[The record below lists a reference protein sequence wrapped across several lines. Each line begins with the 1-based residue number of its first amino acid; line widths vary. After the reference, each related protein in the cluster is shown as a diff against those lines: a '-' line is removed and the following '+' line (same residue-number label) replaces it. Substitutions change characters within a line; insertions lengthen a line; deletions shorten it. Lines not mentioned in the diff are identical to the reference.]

1 MQDFT
6 SRWGQLREQVRKIHV
21 LALRLGRKEPT
32 AAGKT
37 QKGERALQSAG
48 DRHFWQWL
56 CGCGLWKGKKKRGR
70 RWDESAATRE
80 RLEGAGEGAER
91 ASKVG
96 ESAIEAGGK
105 RRQGGGVGGMRE
117 IKNEGRGVREWLR
130 ESKQARL
137 KNQSG
142 ERDNPRLFIY
152 SSYFQGT
159 SQEAFSL

>member
-32 AAGKT
+32 AAGKHR
-37 QKGERALQSAG
+37 KGKEPFSLQETDTS
-48 DRHFWQWL
+48 DN
-56 CGCGLWKGKKKRGR
+56 GCAAVVSGKEKKKRGR

>member
-6 SRWGQLREQVRKIHV
+6 SRWGQLREQVRKIHL
-21 LALRLGRKEPT
+21 LAPRLGRKAPT

-56 CGCGLWKGKKKRGR
+56 CGCGLWKEKKKK
-70 RWDESAATRE
+70 DESAARRE
-80 RLEGAGEGAER
+80 RLEGAERGSKAE
-91 ASKVG
+91 
-96 ESAIEAGGK
+96 ESAIEAVGK